1 MDQGLSH
8 LTSLL
13 MSRRVFNILNLEE
26 RKGSND
32 EVCADPL
39 IHEWVQGS
47 KERIAGADD
56 ALLAEAEGFG
66 GRSDS
71 YLCVEGGGGGGGG
84 GWLFP
89 FSFSEVSTN
98 RSPLD
103 GCRTSIQ
110 LVVGRRKIS

>member
-56 ALLAEAEGFG
+56 ALLAEAEG
-66 GRSDS
+66 
-71 YLCVEGGGGGGGG
+71 LEAEVTLTCVLKEEEEEGVG

>member
-39 IHEWVQGS
+39 IHEWVQGL

-84 GWLFP
+84 GVVVP
-89 FSFSEVSTN
+89 FFFF
-98 RSPLD
+98 
-103 GCRTSIQ
+103 
-110 LVVGRRKIS
+110 

>member
-8 LTSLL
+8 LASLL

-66 GRSDS
+66 GRSD
-71 YLCVEGGGGGGGG
+71 LCVEGGGGWGGRGVVV
-84 GWLFP
+84 P
-89 FSFSEVSTN
+89 FFFF
-98 RSPLD
+98 
-103 GCRTSIQ
+103 
-110 LVVGRRKIS
+110 

>member
-56 ALLAEAEGFG
+56 ALLAEVTLTCVLKEEEG
-66 GRSDS
+66 
-71 YLCVEGGGGGGGG
+71 VG

-110 LVVGRRKIS
+110 LMVGRRKIS